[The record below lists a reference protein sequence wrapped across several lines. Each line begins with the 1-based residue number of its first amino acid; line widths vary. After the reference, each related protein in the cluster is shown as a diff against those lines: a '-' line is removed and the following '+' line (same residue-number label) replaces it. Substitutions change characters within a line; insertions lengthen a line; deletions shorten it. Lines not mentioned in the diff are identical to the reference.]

1 LERRDHMS
9 AVEPFEPVA
18 PREISLLGVAN
29 LMLRRRRILV
39 GVPFLVAFGSA
50 IGALVRGP
58 QYTSRSSFALQASDE
73 RGSRLLGLA
82 AQFGFNLGKEAGSQS
97 LDFYAELLK
106 SQEVLRAAVVTR
118 YRFAVTKGSTDTL
131 EGSLIDL
138 YEVKGAT
145 LDERLARATD
155 KLAGHISVNTDVQ
168 AGLVKAST
176 TSRWPDLAVHLNR
189 RLLDLVNDFNL
200 RRQQTQAGQERA
212 FVEQRMQQAQGELEA
227 AEAELEN
234 FLRRNRR
241 YQDSPQL
248 VFEAA
253 RLQRR
258 VDLRQQVYL
267 SLAQSYE
274 QARIEE
280 VRNTPVITVVDSP
293 EVSVRRSG
301 GVVKAGAF
309 GLLIGILLAGTWLFV
324 EEHLVRERLEKPEEY
339 LEFQSLRRGAL
350 RGFAVSRLLRRYGD
364 VRGEK

>member
-1 LERRDHMS
+1 MN
-9 AVEPFEPVA
+9 AVGPFEPQA
-18 PREISLLGVAN
+18 AREISLLAVAN
-29 LMLRRRRILV
+29 LMLRRRRILF
-39 GVPFLVAFGSA
+39 GVPFLLAFGSA

-58 QYTSRSSFALQASDE
+58 HYTSSSSFAIQASED
-73 RGSRLLGLA
+73 RSSRLLGLA
-82 AQFGFNLGKEAGSQS
+82 AQFGLNLGKEAGSQS

-118 YRFAVTKGSTDTL
+118 YRFAVAKGSVDTL
-131 EGSLIDL
+131 EGSLIDF
-138 YEVKGAT
+138 YRVKRAT
-145 LDERLARATD
+145 LDERLATATD
-155 KLAGHISVNTDVQ
+155 VLADHVSVNTDVQ
-168 AGLVKAST
+168 AGLVKVAT
-176 TSRWPDLAVHLNR
+176 TSRWPDLAVQLNR

-234 FLRRNRR
+234 FLQRNRR

-253 RLQRR
+253 RSQRR

-293 EVSVRRSG
+293 EASVRRSG
-301 GVVKAGAF
+301 GVLRAGAL
-309 GLLIGILLAGTWLFV
+309 GLLVGFLLAGTWLFV
-324 EEHLVRERLEKPEEY
+324 LEHLVRERLEKPEEY
-339 LEFQSLRRGAL
+339 LEFQSLRSGAL
-350 RGFAVSRLLRRYGD
+350 RGFAVSRLLRRYGGG
-364 VRGEK
+364 RGDK